1 MDKHAL
7 LRVVSSAR
15 DHKVIAEELFNFLSE
30 HFSPHAMYFVQAPST
45 DHHPKPGF
53 SKGEFVAPSSFPST
67 FWAWA
72 AQFDTSDGLIPLE
85 INTCSWNYKE
95 TLNGECF
102 LMMFDNHPEWR
113 TYLFVEAVD
122 PEKYQTNTT
131 KEFLDILNITA
142 ARWQCLRAER
152 NASLEFKNRDMRE
165 AKYLDEIRQRETF
178 IQKMKLVQQVAL
190 ELSNPASLDDL
201 YKGAVEAIR
210 DRLGFDRSVFMLLD
224 MKKRCFTSTYG
235 TTEQGETQEEHQSV
249 YDLHQLED
257 DYIEA
262 LHNHETSLVIMENA
276 PLYTTG
282 SVVGQ
287 GWNGMLILRD
297 ENEPVGW
304 IAIDNYIHREP
315 ITAYQ
320 KEMLKSFGSLLSQ
333 IYIRKKQEQNIRL
346 LHSSMVALSRCTTV
360 NEVCK
365 SAVDFAINNLGI
377 DRMAVFLTDPE
388 LTHLRGTWGTDI
400 QGNVV
405 DESYYE
411 TKMQRDRPLVS
422 TAINKPNAL
431 SLEESVPIYHDKRI
445 VGFGWTAMTML
456 KSSSEGPIAFLAA
469 DNLLTRKP
477 MTSQLQE
484 MMLLFASNLAEVL
497 QRTRAQEAIRTLNEN
512 LEQQVRNRTLELE
525 LANQQLEALSSIDP
539 LTRLGNRR
547 QLSKHM
553 DDIATHKSGSPQNIG
568 LILLDIDHFGLFNQ
582 EYGHLEGDIALIR
595 LGNILS
601 NFCDSNDETFCR
613 IGGEEF
619 ALLLSDTTESKTR
632 KIAEKIRKCIETDGI
647 PHAKNDSSSVLT
659 VSIGYLT
666 ESVLPSKF
674 DFDSMY
680 SKADKALYQAK
691 DLGRNR
697 IVNAS
702 DVAIVI

>member
-1 MDKHAL
+1 
-7 LRVVSSAR
+7 
-15 DHKVIAEELFNFLSE
+15 
-30 HFSPHAMYFVQAPST
+30 
-45 DHHPKPGF
+45 
-53 SKGEFVAPSSFPST
+53 
-67 FWAWA
+67 
-72 AQFDTSDGLIPLE
+72 
-85 INTCSWNYKE
+85 
-95 TLNGECF
+95 
-102 LMMFDNHPEWR
+102 
-113 TYLFVEAVD
+113 
-122 PEKYQTNTT
+122 
-131 KEFLDILNITA
+131 
-142 ARWQCLRAER
+142 
-152 NASLEFKNRDMRE
+152 
-165 AKYLDEIRQRETF
+165 
-178 IQKMKLVQQVAL
+178 
-190 ELSNPASLDDL
+190 
-201 YKGAVEAIR
+201 
-210 DRLGFDRSVFMLLD
+210 
-224 MKKRCFTSTYG
+224 
-235 TTEQGETQEEHQSV
+235 
-249 YDLHQLED
+249 
-257 DYIEA
+257 
-262 LHNHETSLVIMENA
+262 MENA